1 MAEPP
6 DLDPPPRVGLAEPGP
21 FLATISRRPWFHH
34 DLDNFDTVEMWAL
47 VALCALSRKERPDD
61 IRCDVYERGSSR
73 AGRFAHA
80 VRFTE
85 ARDAEAAM
93 ASQTDRT
100 VAIQRVR
107 FGQPTA
113 KVAEEIASL
122 AVPGA
127 DEVDSR
133 DALAY
138 VIDELL
144 RNVIQHSGDALG
156 AVVGAQRMD
165 AGKGG
170 YRRATVQVAVADTG
184 KGIWESLKIHHEVPS
199 AEVALEKAIRPHV
212 SGTFPE
218 GQTGSLNNAGLG
230 LFFTSEMAKLTRSRF
245 LLASRGASLLLS
257 SDEEADTHAI
267 EILVPP
273 GTGFPGTL
281 AVFELPLE
289 IVDRD
294 ALLDVIR
301 KRASERTPA
310 SSGRTWLTYEA
321 PPAAV
326 PRVLVRELL
335 DDTTTFEA
343 RVESYRAGLSAGRPL
358 SLDFSGIAILTQS
371 VLHALLFHSVRV
383 AWAMGTKVYI
393 ECASPAVRSGLDYL
407 ESYALK

>member
-6 DLDPPPRVGLAEPGP
+6 DLEPPLRVALAEPGP
-21 FLATISRRPWFHH
+21 FLEAISRRPWFHQAI
-34 DLDNFDTVEMWAL
+34 DDFDVVQMWAL
-47 VALCALSRKERPDD
+47 VALCAVSRRELSDD
-61 IRCDVYERGSSR
+61 VRCDVYERGRSN

-85 ARDAEAAM
+85 ARDAGAAM

-113 KVAEEIASL
+113 KVADAIASL

-138 VIDELL
+138 VLDELL
-144 RNVIQHSGDALG
+144 RNVIQHSGDGLG

-184 KGIWESLKIHHEVPS
+184 KGIWESLKSHHDVPT

-230 LFFTSEMAKLTRSRF
+230 LFFTSEMAKLTRGRF
-245 LLASRGASLLLS
+245 LLASRGASLFLS

-301 KRASERTPA
+301 RRASERTPA

-321 PPAAV
+321 PPDAV

-335 DDTTTFEA
+335 DDAGTLAA
-343 RVESYRAGLSAGRPL
+343 RVEAYRAGLSVGQPV
-358 SLDFSGIAILTQS
+358 SLDFSEIAILTQS
-371 VLHALLFHSVRV
+371 VLHTLLFHSVRV
-383 AWAMGTKVYI
+383 AWAMGTKIYV
-393 ECASPAVRSGLDYL
+393 ERASPAVRSGLDYL

>member
-6 DLDPPPRVGLAEPGP
+6 DLDPPARVALADPGP
-21 FLATISRRPWFHH
+21 FLAAISGRPWFHH
-34 DLDNFDTVEMWAL
+34 NLDNFDVVEMWAL
-47 VALCALSRKERPDD
+47 VALCALSRKERPED
-61 IRCDVYERGSSR
+61 IRCDVYTRGR
-73 AGRFAHA
+73 RDAGRFAHA
-80 VRFTE
+80 VGFTA
-85 ARDAEAAM
+85 ARDAGTAT
-93 ASQTDRT
+93 ASPTDRT
-100 VAIQRVR
+100 VAIQRVG
-107 FGQPTA
+107 FGQSAA
-113 KVAEEIASL
+113 KAKEIASL

-127 DEVDSR
+127 GEVDSR

-156 AVVGAQRMD
+156 AVVGAQRM
-165 AGKGG
+165 AENKGG

-184 KGIWESLKIHHEVPS
+184 KGIWESLKSHHEVLS

-257 SDEEADTHAI
+257 SDEEADTHAM

-310 SSGRTWLTYEA
+310 SSGRTWLSYEA
-321 PPAAV
+321 PPDAV
-326 PRVLVRELL
+326 PRVLVRELI

-383 AWAMGTKVYI
+383 AWAMGAKVYI